1 MPYDD
6 PKLKQFEGYY
16 QSRCASQ
23 RERAENWAVAI
34 GLQKV
39 DGLVPS
45 EHLISVAKRHIEGKI
60 TGAEATNLVDRYYE
74 TKAGRDLPEDIK
86 EADRVAARI
95 NEVIEE
101 DGFNFSPTY
110 LVALHGLIFE
120 GVFPHAGSVR
130 EVNLRKREWV
140 LRGDSVTYG
149 HAPAIVKTLE
159 YDFDRER
166 EYSYSRKGKKG
177 IVEHFA
183 RFIAGIWQIHPFRE
197 GNTRTTAVFAI
208 KYLKS
213 MRIMAT
219 NDLFAENSWF
229 FRNALVRANYENPL
243 AGISRDFEPLER
255 FFRNLILGE
264 TNELKNRYLRAL
276 ALGSVLFLLTW
287 LTGGHTYN
295 GTGIHIIEEALSGK
309 AGDIHWYTFLMKILF
324 TALSLAAG
332 YKGGEIVPALYIGAT
347 FGSFLGGLMGLPSSF
362 CAAIGMGALFC
373 GVTNSPVA
381 SLFICLEMFGI
392 GGLPYYMMAVALSY
406 VSSGYYGLYSAQ
418 QILHSKYDSHLIDS
432 DTH

>member
-6 PKLKQFEGYY
+6 PTLKKFDGYY
-16 QSRCASQ
+16 QARSASQ

-45 EHLISVAKRHIEGKI
+45 DHLISVAKRHIEGKI
-60 TGAEATNLVDRYYE
+60 TGAEATSLVDRYYE
-74 TKAGRDLPEDIK
+74 TKAGHDLPEDVK

-101 DGFNFSPTY
+101 EGFNFSPTY
-110 LVALHGLIFE
+110 LVALHGLVFE

-149 HAPAIVKTLE
+149 HAPAIEKTLE

-166 EYSYSRKGKKG
+166 GYSYSRKSKEE
-177 IVEHFA
+177 IVGHFA

-197 GNTRTTAVFAI
+197 GNTRTVAVFAI

-219 NDLFAENSWF
+219 NDLFAESSWF

-264 TNELKNRYLRAL
+264 KNELKNRYLLVGLKDAERTRLDAGGHGGQKKVVRKRWSEKGGQKTSDRL
-276 ALGSVLFLLTW
+276 LTLLKNHPHLTQTGMSNALGINRSAIQKQISKLKAAGRLRRIGPDK
-287 LTGGHTYN
+287 GGHW
-295 GTGIHIIEEALSGK
+295 EVVEK
-309 AGDIHWYTFLMKILF
+309 
-324 TALSLAAG
+324 
-332 YKGGEIVPALYIGAT
+332 
-347 FGSFLGGLMGLPSSF
+347 
-362 CAAIGMGALFC
+362 
-373 GVTNSPVA
+373 
-381 SLFICLEMFGI
+381 
-392 GGLPYYMMAVALSY
+392 
-406 VSSGYYGLYSAQ
+406 
-418 QILHSKYDSHLIDS
+418 
-432 DTH
+432 